1 MGRFIIEGGYPLSG
15 TLKVQGAKNAALPI
29 LAAGIMS
36 RGEVTLTN
44 CPAIK
49 DVDNMLE
56 ILTELGAGA
65 ERNGDTVKL
74 HPCSASR
81 SVMPNRLS
89 KELRSSIFMLGPLL
103 SRFGRAVCT
112 YPGGCEIGHRPID
125 LHLRGLAEL
134 GADIREER
142 GRIVCEGRNLH
153 GADIHLDYPSVGATE
168 NIMMAAA
175 CAEGNTCITNAAREP
190 EIEDLQNFLNT
201 IGCSIS
207 GAGTSTLYI
216 HGGMEHVPSA
226 AYRIMPDRIAAG
238 TLLCAVAV
246 AGGCITLTDVCCD
259 HMGATLAKLR
269 EAGCRIVQNGDSITA
284 SMTGRPRE
292 IKLIETYPYPGFP
305 TDMQAQF
312 FALCTVAEGTSV
324 IVENLFEN
332 RFRHCAELAKMGA
345 SITQKDRTAIVRGVE
360 RLSGANVSA
369 RDLRCGAALTIA
381 GLGAEGITIVDNTE
395 LIDRGYGELDKE
407 LCSLGARITRE
418 DG

>member
-1 MGRFIIEGGYPLSG
+1 MGRFIIEGGHPLNGS
-15 TLKVQGAKNAALPI
+15 LKVQGAKNAALPI

-36 RGEVTLTN
+36 RGEVALTN
-44 CPAIK
+44 CPCIR
-49 DVDNMLE
+49 DVDNMLD
-56 ILTELGAGA
+56 ILGELGSGV
-65 ERNGDTVKL
+65 ERRGETIKLSPGD
-74 HPCSASR
+74 ASR
-81 SVMPNRLS
+81 CVMPNRLS

-125 LHLRGLAEL
+125 LHLRGLAAL

-142 GRIVCEGRNLH
+142 GRIVCEGKQLH
-153 GADIHLDYPSVGATE
+153 GTDIHLDYPSVGATE

-175 CAEGNTCITNAAREP
+175 SAKGDTCITNAAREP

-201 IGCSIS
+201 IGCSIW

-216 HGGMEHVPSA
+216 RGGMEYVPSA
-226 AYRIMPDRIAAG
+226 VYSIMPDRIAAG
-238 TLLCAVAV
+238 TILCAAAV
-246 AGGCITLTDVCCD
+246 AGGNVTLTDVYCD
-259 HMGATLAKLR
+259 HMGAALAKLR
-269 EAGCRIVQNGDSITA
+269 EAGCEISQRGDSITIG
-284 SMTGRPRE
+284 MKGRPRE
-292 IKLIETYPYPGFP
+292 IKLIETFPYPGFP

-345 SITQKDRTAIVRGVE
+345 MITQKDRTAVVRGVE

-369 RDLRCGAALTIA
+369 RDLRCGAALVIA

-395 LIDRGYGELDKE
+395 LIDRGYQELDKV

>member
-1 MGRFIIEGGYPLSG
+1 MGRFIIEGGHPLNG

-36 RGEVTLTN
+36 RGEVTITN
-44 CPAIK
+44 CPCIR
-49 DVDNMLE
+49 DVDNMLD
-56 ILTELGAGA
+56 ILGELGAGV
-65 ERNGDTVKL
+65 ERRGDTIRL
-74 HPCSASR
+74 FPRDASR
-81 SVMPNRLS
+81 CIMPNRLS

-125 LHLRGLAEL
+125 LHLRGLAAL

-142 GRIVCEGRNLH
+142 GRIVCEGKQLH

-175 CAEGNTCITNAAREP
+175 SAKGDTCITNAAREP
-190 EIEDLQNFLNT
+190 EIEDLQNFLNA
-201 IGCSIS
+201 IGCSIW

-216 HGGMEHVPSA
+216 RGGMEHVLSA
-226 AYRIMPDRIAAG
+226 VYRIMPDRIAAG
-238 TLLCAVAV
+238 TILCAVAM
-246 AGGCITLTDVCCD
+246 AGGNVTITDVCCD
-259 HMGATLAKLR
+259 HMGAALAKLK
-269 EAGCRIVQNGDSITA
+269 EAGCELLQRGDSVTIK
-284 SMTGRPRE
+284 MMGRPRE
-292 IKLIETYPYPGFP
+292 IKLIETFPYPGFP

-345 SITQKDRTAIVRGVE
+345 VITQKDRTAIVRGVE
-360 RLSGANVSA
+360 RLSGASVSA

-381 GLGAEGITIVDNTE
+381 GLGAEGITTVDNTE
-395 LIDRGYGELDKE
+395 LIDRGYQGLDKV